1 MPWPMKQ
8 GGELFTLLKKKVR
21 FSDSEARFYVANVA
35 LFLEAAHGRGVVY
48 RDMKP
53 ENLLLDDLGYLVV
66 ADFGFAKQLSRHSS
80 RTYTLCA

>member
-53 ENLLLDDLGYLVV
+53 ENLLIDEQDPNEQE
-66 ADFGFAKQLSRHSS
+66 FIRGFFE
-80 RTYTLCA
+80 RTEGRLTRFFQDR